1 MAALRQVLA
10 QFVVQV
16 KGKKDLDD
24 VDNAL
29 KRNIAHLQKAE
40 EFRNRILNATND
52 FQRRVYRRAQA
63 NWQFEQKIA
72 DAQRRAAENKAAIE
86 EEAQARSKRAW
97 QMGTIA
103 ALVGY
108 GFAVKKVIGGIV
120 GMVEEQIQLADQ
132 LDHNAERLG
141 VSTDELQ
148 GYEFAANVVGV
159 SSQQLAVGLRFFNR
173 AIGEAAYGTKS
184 VTKVFAQ
191 LGVTVKD
198 AHGNIKPTDELLGEV
213 ADKLANTKS
222 QAERTA
228 IAMRF
233 LGRGGSSLLPFLQK
247 GSKFVQQMFKDVK
260 ELGGGF
266 NATFVERAH
275 IYDYNAKR
283 LAMGWRTI
291 KTALATE
298 LMPWL
303 EKFQKRG
310 IETAKRLI
318 ELSKH
323 TYGFRTALMAL
334 AAFIGIVGVG
344 LTTMFLVANPMIALA
359 VGLVVALAAAFVPL
373 YVIFDDF
380 YTFLQGGDSVLGRM
394 LDKLHGDGT
403 ALKFWLDL
411 QEAFKDLKVAI
422 FGADSQSKSLF
433 QIFEKLL
440 AENMPGIIQK
450 LGLAM
455 TVTAG
460 AIDLVVTGLTQTW
473 KLAKGIGGLLGSAV
487 YDTEDSFDPM
497 KDFNQGGAESEK
509 RQAAYDKLYKAFY
522 NMGDRPAK
530 PYEPGGSQFSG
541 PLPQGAPLAQ
551 QTPMQVTNK
560 VEVHVHGNADK
571 DTARDVANGV
581 KGALKDNAARLRDA
595 HVAVAPGMPST
606 Q

>member
-52 FQRRVYRRAQA
+52 FQRGVYRRAQA

-72 DAQRRAAENKAAIE
+72 DAQRRAAENKAAVE

-275 IYDYNAKR
+275 IYDYNAKL

-291 KTALATE
+291 KRALATE

-334 AAFIGIVGVG
+334 AALIGIVGVG

-380 YTFLQGGDSVLGRM
+380 YTFLQGSDSVLGRM

-411 QEAFKDLKVAI
+411 QEAFSDLQIAI
-422 FGADSQSKSLF
+422 FGADSAGQTFIQTL
-433 QIFEKLL
+433 EKML
-440 AENMPGIIQK
+440 AESLPGIVKWGGQFVLHIVK
-450 LGLAM
+450 AIDTAISSLEIMGVELKGIADAIGNWDFSKFTDAM
-455 TVTAG
+455 KAAHAIDDARKARAAGYNRVAG
-460 AIDLVVTGLTQTW
+460 ALETMGNRPT
-473 KLAKGIGGLLGSAV
+473 
-487 YDTEDSFDPM
+487 
-497 KDFNQGGAESEK
+497 
-509 RQAAYDKLYKAFY
+509 AA
-522 NMGDRPAK
+522 
-530 PYEPGGSQFSG
+530 YEPGGAMFSG
-541 PLPQGAPLAQ
+541 PLPQGAPSAQ